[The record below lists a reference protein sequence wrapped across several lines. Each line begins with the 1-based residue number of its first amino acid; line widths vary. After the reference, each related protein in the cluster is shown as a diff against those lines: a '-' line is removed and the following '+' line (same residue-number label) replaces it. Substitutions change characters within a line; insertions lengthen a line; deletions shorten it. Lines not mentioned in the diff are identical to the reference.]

1 MEMRNK
7 MAKQKNEQG
16 YFPFSSGIDLEAL
29 SLGINE
35 IKKEIDNYSSPE
47 DFIYVLN
54 LFNEVNNEISIPQL
68 KEIQLEKPLERLL
81 SCAKFNTIYN
91 LYNGVYEHIF
101 KRAKYFGIPAE
112 VLLNKGFPRCLEK
125 VNFPE
130 NN

>member
-1 MEMRNK
+1 
-7 MAKQKNEQG
+7 MANETNEQR

-35 IKKEIDNYSSPE
+35 IKKEIDNYSSHD

-68 KEIQLEKPLERLL
+68 KELQLKKPFERLL
-81 SCAKFNTIYN
+81 LCARFNTTYN
-91 LYNGVYEHIF
+91 LYNGAYEHAF
-101 KRAKYFGIPAE
+101 KRAKSFGIPAE
-112 VLLNKGFPRCLEK
+112 VLLKNGFPRCLEK
-125 VNFPE
+125 INFPE